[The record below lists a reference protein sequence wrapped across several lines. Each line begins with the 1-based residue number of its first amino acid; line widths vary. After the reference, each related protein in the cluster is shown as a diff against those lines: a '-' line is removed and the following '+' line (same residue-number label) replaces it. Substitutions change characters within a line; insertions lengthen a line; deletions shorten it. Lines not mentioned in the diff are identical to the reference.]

1 MAIIT
6 SYICDVSGKQGNQE
20 DFFEIKVIATPSGKG
35 SYYQSCSVHKF
46 IHKDIAEK
54 MHLAVVK
61 DNPNPEPTLESKLLV
76 LLKEYITDIAYE
88 AGGEAG
94 AEAASNRG

>member
-6 SYICDVSGKQGNQE
+6 SYICDVSGKQGDQE
-20 DFFEIKVIATPSGKG
+20 DFFEVKVVATPSGKSG
-35 SYYQSCSVHKF
+35 YYANCSLVKLVHK
-46 IHKDIAEK
+46 DVAEK
-54 MHLAVVK
+54 LHLVVIK
-61 DNPNPEPTLESKLLV
+61 DNHNPEPTLESKLLV